1 MLLSDNT
8 NKVID
13 LLNMYDNL
21 NDVDKIQLSIYLLE
35 NKNFSCSFNI
45 NELIILLK
53 EILNNLD
60 INYNKTIVN
69 FNKYKHLVFLSSK
82 YLELNNDEK
91 KRFIIE
97 MLFNIY
103 ETDFKKKTIN
113 EKINQELNI
122 YDFYYSLLNY

>member
-35 NKNFSCSFNI
+35 NKNFSCSFTI

-82 YLELNNDEK
+82 YLELNNEEK

>member
-1 MLLSDNT
+1 MLLSNNT

-21 NDVDKIQLSIYLLE
+21 NDVDKIKLSIYLLE
-35 NKNFSCSFNI
+35 NKNFICSFNI

-103 ETDFKKKTIN
+103 ENDFKMKIIN

>member
-1 MLLSDNT
+1 MFHFS
-8 NKVID
+8 
-13 LLNMYDNL
+13 
-21 NDVDKIQLSIYLLE
+21 KIKI
-35 NKNFSCSFNI
+35 FSCSFNI

-53 EILNNLD
+53 EIFNNLD

-103 ETDFKKKTIN
+103 ENDFKMKIIN

>member
-82 YLELNNDEK
+82 YLELNNEEK

>member
-1 MLLSDNT
+1 M
-8 NKVID
+8 
-13 LLNMYDNL
+13 
-21 NDVDKIQLSIYLLE
+21 
-35 NKNFSCSFNI
+35 
-45 NELIILLK
+45 
-53 EILNNLD
+53 
-60 INYNKTIVN
+60 
-69 FNKYKHLVFLSSK
+69 
-82 YLELNNDEK
+82 K

>member
-1 MLLSDNT
+1 MLLSNNT

-21 NDVDKIQLSIYLLE
+21 NDVDKIKLSIYLLE
-35 NKNFSCSFNI
+35 NKNFICSFNI

-82 YLELNNDEK
+82 YLELNNEKK

-103 ETDFKKKTIN
+103 ETDFKMKIIN

>member
-82 YLELNNDEK
+82 YLELNNE
-91 KRFIIE
+91 
-97 MLFNIY
+97 
-103 ETDFKKKTIN
+103 
-113 EKINQELNI
+113 
-122 YDFYYSLLNY
+122 

>member
-103 ETDFKKKTIN
+103 ENDFKMKIIN